1 MKILIFNWRDISHP
15 LSGGAEASLVEHAK
29 YWEKK
34 GADIIWFSTNFPG
47 AISEENI
54 DGIKFIRKGSYYTS
68 FIWGFI
74 YYITGKFGKI
84 DVVIDCFH
92 FIPFFTPLYF
102 SRHRIIGLINEVAG
116 KVWFDNLPFIFAL
129 IGYYTEPIFF
139 KFYKKVIFIS
149 SSESTKKELIN
160 IGIDPKNIKIVF
172 HGIRIAKVY
181 NAITKEINPTLV
193 FLGRVSKD
201 KGISEVIN
209 AYIKSKIV
217 VKNLKLWIIGKEEKP
232 GMLQALL
239 KDIEEKIK
247 KDITYFGFVSEEKK
261 VELLRKAWLL
271 IHPSKKEGW
280 GLNVI
285 EAASQG
291 TPTVGND
298 VEGLRDSIKNG
309 ITGILVDPKEPSLL
323 ADAILSIIMD
333 KSKKQY
339 LYLSN
344 NAKEWS
350 KNFNWEVS
358 TKESWNIVRNIYNE
372 KKS

>member
-15 LSGGAEASLVEHAK
+15 LSGGAEASLYEHAK
-29 YWEKK
+29 YWREK
-34 GADIIWFSTNFPG
+34 GAEIIWFSTSFYG
-47 AISEENI
+47 AKTEEDI

-74 YYITGKFGKI
+74 YYIIGKFGKI

-102 SRHRIIGLINEVAG
+102 PRSKIIGLINEVAG
-116 KVWFDNLPFIFAL
+116 RIWFDNLPYVFAL
-129 IGYYTEPIFF
+129 IGHYTEPIFF
-139 KFYKKVIFIS
+139 KFYKKVIFFS

-160 IGIDPKNIKIVF
+160 IGIDSKNIKIVY
-172 HGIRIAKVY
+172 HGVRIAKVY
-181 NAITKEINPTLV
+181 KKIDKEKNPTLV

-201 KGISEVIN
+201 KGISELIN
-209 AYIKSKIV
+209 AYIRCKIL
-217 VKNLKLWIIGKEEKP
+217 VKGLKLWIIGKEEKT
-232 GMLQALL
+232 GMLQILL
-239 KDIEEKIK
+239 KDTEKKIK
-247 KDITYFGFVSEEKK
+247 DDIKYFGFVSEEKK
-261 VELLRKAWLL
+261 IELLRRAWLL

-285 EAASQG
+285 EAATQG

-309 ITGILVDPKEPSLL
+309 VTGILVDPREPALL
-323 ADAILSIIMD
+323 VDAILSIIMD
-333 KSKKQY
+333 KTKKQY

-344 NAKEWS
+344 NAIKWS
-350 KNFNWEVS
+350 KNFNWDVS
-358 TKESWNIVRNIYNE
+358 TKESWNIVRNVYNE
-372 KKS
+372 KK